1 MPFWNGC
8 LRAVALQKDKTRDRI
23 LGAAENIFADKG
35 YHEALVDEIAEETAL
50 SKGGIYFHFP
60 SKEDLFFAVLDRL
73 AARLVAKVEKSA
85 AAEAS
90 PLARAEASLVA
101 VLSALGRKRRLARL
115 LVVQGYSIGN
125 PFEQKRV
132 EIFGQFSELIK
143 GHLDAAV
150 AAGEIRP
157 VDTATA
163 AHAWLGAINEVV
175 IRWLYDGGRPPV
187 ESLDTLR
194 AVLIDGLRIEP
205 TGTGA

>member
-1 MPFWNGC
+1 M
-8 LRAVALQKDKTRDRI
+8 ALQKVKTRDRI

-73 AARLVAKVEKSA
+73 AARLVTKVEKSA
-85 AAEAS
+85 EGVDS
-90 PLARAEASLVA
+90 PIARAEASLVA
-101 VLSALGRKRRLARL
+101 VLTALGRKRRLARL

-132 EIFGQFSELIK
+132 EIFGQFAALIR

-150 AAGEIRP
+150 LAGEIREI
-157 VDTATA
+157 DTETA

-187 ESLDTLR
+187 EAMDTLR
-194 AVLIDGLRIEP
+194 AVLIDGLRLQPAEA
-205 TGTGA
+205 GTP

>member
-1 MPFWNGC
+1 M
-8 LRAVALQKDKTRDRI
+8 ALQKDKTRDRI

-35 YHEALVDEIAEETAL
+35 YHEALVDEITEETAL

-205 TGTGA
+205 AGTGA

>member
-1 MPFWNGC
+1 MSQ
-8 LRAVALQKDKTRDRI
+8 QKERTRDRI
-23 LGAAENIFADKG
+23 LGAAEHIFADKG

-73 AARLVAKVEKSA
+73 ATRLIVKVERSA
-85 AAEAS
+85 AGETS
-90 PLARAEASLVA
+90 PIAAAEASLVA
-101 VLSALGRKRRLARL
+101 VLSALSRKRRLARL

-132 EIFGQFSELIK
+132 EIFGQFARQIQA
-143 GHLDAAV
+143 HLDAAV
-150 AAGEIRP
+150 AAAEIRP
-157 VDTATA
+157 IDTATA

-187 ESLDTLR
+187 ESIDTLR

-205 TGTGA
+205 VRAGPR